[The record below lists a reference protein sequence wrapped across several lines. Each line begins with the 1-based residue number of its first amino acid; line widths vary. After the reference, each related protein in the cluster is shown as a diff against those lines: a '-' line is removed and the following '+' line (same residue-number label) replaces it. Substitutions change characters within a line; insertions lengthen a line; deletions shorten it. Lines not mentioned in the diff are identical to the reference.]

1 MDDPT
6 PINTQENTSSMS
18 AATKEST
25 QTDLSNLSRHER
37 RKLMKQQHREQ
48 QQSQQELFKKKKLT
62 KRIINYSVIVIIL
75 VVLGYF
81 VYSSTRTELP
91 TIDNDPSIGPSDA
104 KVTVIE
110 FGDVSCPF
118 TKAFQEE
125 TFYQIMK
132 DYNTSVLFVYRDMP
146 TGRHAND
153 MIGAQAVECAN
164 DQGKYWEYQKILFQ
178 RQGRNDALS
187 LKSYAKELNLNTDAF
202 NACLDS
208 GKYKDEV
215 RQDLRDGKKAGV
227 RMTPTLFIN
236 GYKFEGVQSY
246 AFIKQILDSELN
258 S

>member
-6 PINTQENTSSMS
+6 PINNQDATPISSTSTTEENET
-18 AATKEST
+18 ES
-25 QTDLSNLSRHER
+25 SNLSRHER
-37 RKLMKQQHREQ
+37 RKLMKQERREQ
-48 QQSQQELFKKKKLT
+48 QQGQQEHVKKKKVM

-81 VYSSTRTELP
+81 VYSSTRIELP
-91 TIDNDPSIGPSDA
+91 TIDNDPSIGPLDS

-110 FGDVSCPF
+110 FGDVTCPF

-132 DYNTSVLFVYRDMP
+132 DYNTSVHFVYRDMP
-146 TGRHAND
+146 TNRHPND
-153 MIGAQAVECAN
+153 LIAAQAAECAR
-164 DQGKYWEYQKILFQ
+164 DQDKYWEYQKILFQ
-178 RQGRNDALS
+178 RQGRADALS
-187 LKSYAKELNLNTDAF
+187 LKSYAKELNLNTEAF
-202 NACLDS
+202 TSCLDS

-215 RQDLRDGKKAGV
+215 KADHQAGKKAGV